1 MNKQRLTLS
10 IRVLV
15 SLSVFMGACLGCQF
29 AWALDLKN
37 YPRLQ
42 ESIAPLISKG
52 IYTEAELQRVFA
64 NITLKEE
71 VIKKKANA
79 AEKVLTWGRGGR
91 RGTGYRGI
99 FLQQDRI
106 EQGAQFW
113 RENVSVMDHAENQLG
128 LNGAMISA
136 IIGVE
141 TKFGQNKGR
150 HLVLESIATHAN
162 RGSKLQFGQLPI
174 FLTLVK
180 QGHLDINAKGSY
192 SGAMGIPQFISSSYR
207 DFGID
212 FDNDN
217 VVDLVSNTNDA
228 IGSVAN
234 YFKKHD
240 WRRNEPVM
248 FQVQPKNAQAA
259 AELKAMAVTK
269 INSRVKPKTNLQ
281 AVSHLIEGL
290 PENVSASTPLSIFR
304 FLDENDQPE
313 YFLGYH
319 NFYVIMRYNHSALY
333 ARAVYELSQEIAKA
347 Y

>member
-1 MNKQRLTLS
+1 MIKQRLILS
-10 IRVLV
+10 IKVLV
-15 SLSVFMGACLGCQF
+15 SLVVGVGASIGGQF

-42 ESIAPLISKG
+42 ESVAPLIAKG
-52 IYTEAELQRVFA
+52 IYTDAELQGVFA

-71 VIKKKANA
+71 VVRKKANA
-79 AEKVLTWGRGGR
+79 AEKVLTWGRGGK

-99 FLQQDRI
+99 FIQQDRI

-113 RENVSVMDHAENQLG
+113 RNNESVMNQAKSKLG

-217 VVDLVSNTNDA
+217 IVDLVANTDDA

-240 WRRNEPVM
+240 WRENEPVM
-248 FQVQPKNAQAA
+248 FQVRPKNAQAA
-259 AELKAMAVTK
+259 AELKRMSVTK
-269 INSRVKPKTNLQ
+269 INSRVKPKTTLQ
-281 AVSHLIEGL
+281 AVSHLIENL
-290 PENVSASTPLSIFR
+290 PENMSVSTPLSIFR
-304 FLDENDQPE
+304 FLDENDEPE

-333 ARAVYELSQEIAKA
+333 ARAVYQLSQEIAKA

>member
-1 MNKQRLTLS
+1 MKTKLLTLPIS
-10 IRVLV
+10 KVLMCV
-15 SLSVFMGACLGCQF
+15 VASF
-29 AWALDLKN
+29 ASQQTWALDLSN
-37 YPRLQ
+37 HPRLQ
-42 ESIAPLISKG
+42 ESIAPLIAKG
-52 IYTEAELQRVFA
+52 IYTDAELQRIFA
-64 NITLKEE
+64 NITLREA

-79 AEKVLTWGRGGR
+79 AEKVLTWGRGGK

-99 FLQQDRI
+99 FIQQERI

-113 RENVSVMDHAENQLG
+113 RKNEQVMSKAEAELG
-128 LNGAMISA
+128 LNGSVISA

-150 HLVLESIATHAN
+150 HSVLESIATHAD

-180 QGHLDINAKGSY
+180 QGHLDIKAKGSY

-212 FDNDN
+212 FDGDN

-234 YFKKHD
+234 YFKRHN
-240 WRRNEPVM
+240 WRENEPVM
-248 FQVQPKNAQAA
+248 HQIKPKNASAA
-259 AELKAMAVTK
+259 AELDKMAVTK
-269 INSRVKPKTNLQ
+269 INSRVKPKTQLS
-281 AVSHLIEGL
+281 AVSHLISQS
-290 PENVSASTPLSIFR
+290 PNNVDPATPLSIFK
-304 FLDENDQPE
+304 FLDENDEPE